1 MAADTFSERVRELA
15 EHHDVDES
23 EVFQRALETGVET
36 LYRDLLVSRYLAEE
50 ISRERAIEVLGA
62 DVVDDVDNARA
73 AIEDDVAW
81 GLRV

>member
-36 LYRDLLVSRYLAEE
+36 LYRDLLVSRYLGEE
-50 ISRERAIEVLGA
+50 VFRERTVERLGA
-62 DVVDDVDNARA
+62 DAVNDVDNT
-73 AIEDDVAW
+73 
-81 GLRV
+81 

>member
-1 MAADTFSERVRELA
+1 MAADTVSERVRELA

-23 EVFQRALETGVET
+23 EVFRRVLETCVET
-36 LYRDLLVSRYLAEE
+36 FYRYVLVSRYLAEG
-50 ISRERAIEVLGA
+50 ISRERAIQALGA
-62 DVVDDVDNARA
+62 DVVDDVDSARE